1 MSARPAAGPKAA
13 EPPPGKAAKRP
24 RSEPEASEGGPLPGR
39 SWRIPLVDLAAEYAE
54 VGPAIEAAVVRVLRS
69 GRYVLGPETAAF
81 ESELA
86 DRVGVPFCIGVG
98 SGTEALCLALR
109 AVGVGQ
115 GDEVVVPAFTFFA
128 TVEAI
133 LWCGARPVFA
143 DIEPGGFLLDPEA
156 AARALSPRTRAILP
170 VHLFGRCADLPRLAE
185 LAEERGVALVEDAA
199 QAIGAARSGRR
210 AGAWGAAGCFSFYPS
225 KNLGAAGDAGCVTT
239 ADPELAARLRL
250 LRAHGLGADGV
261 HGLAGTT
268 SRLDAVQAAVL
279 RAKLPRL
286 EVWTQA
292 RARHA
297 AGYARELGGCA
308 GVAVPQAAK
317 GETHVWNQYVIRC
330 RDAARVRAALAS
342 AGIESRHY
350 YPRPVCEEPGVGAWR
365 RPGAEFPEAQR
376 ACAEAVALPVRPSLS
391 AADLREVAAV
401 VRQTLEA
408 R

>member
-1 MSARPAAGPKAA
+1 MG
-13 EPPPGKAAKRP
+13 
-24 RSEPEASEGGPLPGR
+24 
-39 SWRIPLVDLAAEYAE
+39 WRIPLVDLAAEYAE
-54 VGPAIEAAVVRVLRS
+54 VGPAVEAAVVRVLRS
-69 GRYVLGPETAAF
+69 GRYVLGPETEAL
-81 ESELA
+81 EHELA
-86 DRVGVPFCIGVG
+86 QRVGVAFAVGVG
-98 SGTEALCLALR
+98 SGTEALALALR
-109 AVGVGQ
+109 AVGVAP
-115 GDEVVVPAFTFFA
+115 GDEVVTPAFTFFA

-133 LWCGARPVFA
+133 LLCGARPVFA

-170 VHLFGRCADLPRLAE
+170 VHLFGRCADLPRLLA

-199 QAIGAARSGRR
+199 QALGAARGGRG

-250 LRAHGLGADGV
+250 LRSHGLGADGV
-261 HGLAGTT
+261 HVLAGTT

-286 EVWTQA
+286 EAWTQA

-297 AGYARELGGCA
+297 AAYDRELADCA
-308 GVAVPQAAK
+308 GVALPQAGS
-317 GETHVWNQYVIRC
+317 GEIAVWNQYVIRC
-330 RDAARVRAALAS
+330 REAARVREALAE

-350 YPRPVCEEPGVGAWR
+350 YPRPVCDEPGVGAAR
-365 RPGAEFPEAQR
+365 RPAAEFPQALR

-391 AADLREVAAV
+391 AADVREVAAV
-401 VRQTLEA
+401 VRRAVE
-408 R
+408 

>member
-1 MSARPAAGPKAA
+1 M
-13 EPPPGKAAKRP
+13 
-24 RSEPEASEGGPLPGR
+24 
-39 SWRIPLVDLAAEYAE
+39 VDLAAEYAE

-69 GRYVLGPETAAF
+69 GRYVLGPETEAF
-81 ESELA
+81 ERELA
-86 DRVGVPFCIGVG
+86 ERVGVPFAIGVG
-98 SGTEALCLALR
+98 SGTEALALALR
-109 AVGVGQ
+109 AVGVEP
-115 GDEVVVPAFTFFA
+115 GDEVVTSCFTFFA

-133 LWCGARPVFA
+133 LLCGARPVFA

-170 VHLFGRCADLPRLAE
+170 VHLFGRCADLPRLSA
-185 LAEERGVALVEDAA
+185 LARERGVALVEDAA
-199 QAIGAARSGRR
+199 QAIGAAHGMRR

-225 KNLGAAGDAGCVTT
+225 KNLGAAGDGGCVTT

-250 LRAHGLGADGV
+250 LRSHGLGADGV
-261 HGLAGTT
+261 HALAGTT

-286 EVWTQA
+286 DAWTQA
-292 RARHA
+292 RTRHA
-297 AGYARELGGCA
+297 AAYAQELSGCA
-308 GVAVPQAAK
+308 GVTVPQAPE

-330 RDAARVRAALAS
+330 RDAARVRAALAE

-350 YPRPVCEEPGVGAWR
+350 YPRPVCEEPGVGAFR
-365 RPGAEFPEAQR
+365 RPGAEFPETQR

-401 VRQTLEA
+401 VRRA
-408 R
+408 V